1 MKTKRLRISVSIIG
15 VVVGVIFVILGIDL
29 LFGISYSGWSPTSY
43 ETFGAD
49 FYTSMQNVGVDAVT
63 AINSLGN
70 LIDSCIGG
78 FGGFSIAIGLTT
90 ICYFLQ
96 NLINII
102 EKKDSVNRFEM
113 LKLYKDLLDSN
124 VISQEE
130 YEEKKRQLLHI
141 E

>member
-1 MKTKRLRISVSIIG
+1 MKTKKLRISVSIIG

-29 LFGISYSGWSPTSY
+29 LFGISYSGWSSTSY
-43 ETFGAD
+43 ETFDAD

-78 FGGFSIAIGLTT
+78 FGGFSIAIGLTI

-102 EKKDSVNRFEM
+102 EKKNSVNRFEM

-130 YEEKKRQLLHI
+130 YEEKKKTNVSY
-141 E
+141 

>member
-15 VVVGVIFVILGIDL
+15 IAVGVIFIILGIDL
-29 LFGISYSGWSPTSY
+29 LFGISYSGWSSTSY
-43 ETFGAD
+43 EKFGAD

-70 LIDSCIGG
+70 LLDTCIGG
-78 FGGFSIAIGLTT
+78 FGGFSIAIGLTI

-96 NLINII
+96 KFTDVI
-102 EKKDSVNRFEM
+102 EKKDNVDKVER

-130 YEEKKRQLLHI
+130 FEAMKRQMLHI